1 MGCGSLGTEGTTR
14 RIEER
19 LVQSLN
25 LLLGLL
31 SVSGAGLLQ
40 RLLEIVAQGVSTLSV
55 FVGDLVPHLCQLPL
69 VKEVLLADTHLQFAL
84 LLLLPLLREV

>member
-14 RIEER
+14 RIKER
-19 LVQSLN
+19 LVQSCN

-55 FVGDLVPHLCQLPL
+55 FVGGLVPHLCQLPL
-69 VKEVLLADTHLQFAL
+69 VKEVLLADSHLQFAL
-84 LLLLPLLREV
+84 LLYLPLLREV